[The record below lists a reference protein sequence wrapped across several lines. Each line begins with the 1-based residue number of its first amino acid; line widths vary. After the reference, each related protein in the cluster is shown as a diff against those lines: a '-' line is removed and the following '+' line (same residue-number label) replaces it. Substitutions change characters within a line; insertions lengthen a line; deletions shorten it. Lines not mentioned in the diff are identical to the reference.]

1 MNSVISTE
9 FQGFNSY
16 TPVVPTGP
24 AAPYSAAGAA
34 DHSEDK
40 ASNKK
45 SGGNSK
51 MQLGG
56 LDENMIKLLTEHGL
70 ESDVYS
76 FLDQMEAVIMNAY
89 DPITGKV
96 NYASYKLMLPQL
108 SRIREEGKAFEE
120 ARKKMEANGAIDEV
134 AVSDRG
140 QVYVVDPDAGIVKRS
155 VSELQGDEYLLTN
168 GELAK
173 ARATNPIAAW
183 NTDFTQTIANGT
195 STQAITKY
203 ILDSINKLGKAQTS
217 GEQFTDADN
226 DVISG
231 AQVLTQMIKGNKGF
245 AQTIVDTETQKQQA
259 TYALSYLA
267 STLPSNMATILQLRA
282 QKQGVSVVDLIDT
295 LIQSTVDSKISTKT
309 TFKGAGS
316 GDGSQADESSKTP
329 LDPVTMFALGRTP
342 TTKHTINPGSD
353 YQYTGTAHLSKALNA
368 SGQTVENGD
377 TLKEVLSG
385 KMSGALDISNAT
397 MGSQKVVAP
406 DLVRLADSTMWSM
419 ELPID
424 QAALSD
430 IGGVRIC
437 PDIRRLEKM
446 QEAEKLMQRAG
457 IDSNNP
463 SEEDKQKINDIYEKL
478 TLPAKYDAN
487 GNEIPLHYARFAVLR
502 GWADKQAF
510 NTSVDLD
517 ESVLGISDQNTSSY
531 LQRLFAPASSKA
543 SKSTY
548 KYDPSNMISG
558 NIYIPIISMSQGYEN
573 SILGAYQTSSSHLNA
588 GQSTNIIESQARS
601 DQRQQT
607 QFKSSGSFA
616 SRAQN

>member
-45 SGGNSK
+45 SGGNNK

-140 QVYVVDPDAGIVKRS
+140 QVYVVDPDMGIVKRS

-183 NTDFTQTIANGT
+183 NTDFTQTIANST

-217 GEQFTDADN
+217 GEQFTDADD

-245 AQTIVDTETQKQQA
+245 AQTTVDAETQKQQA
-259 TYALSYLA
+259 KYALGYLA
-267 STLPSNMATILQLRA
+267 SMMPSNMMTILQLRA
-282 QKQGVSVVDLIDT
+282 QRQGVDVIDLMDS
-295 LIQSTVDSKISTKT
+295 LIQSTTSTKATQNT
-309 TFKGAGS
+309 TFKGAGT
-316 GDGSQADESSKTP
+316 GDGSQADENSKIKLTP
-329 LDPVTMFALGRTP
+329 ATAL
-342 TTKHTINPGSD
+342 
-353 YQYTGTAHLSKALNA
+353 YTGRVPIMPNYQLSYGTSNTFTGEAQISNLVDASNNNLKA
-368 SGQTVENGD
+368 
-377 TLKEVLSG
+377 
-385 KMSGALDISNAT
+385 GALLTDFYPGDMKSMFDTTNIV
-397 MGSQKVVAP
+397 MGNVKIDNPNMIRVK
-406 DLVRLADSTMWSM
+406 DSSM
-419 ELPID
+419 AIIELPID
-424 QAALSD
+424 QQAAAEGVIRPDLSQLTNKD
-430 IGGVRIC
+430 MADTRIRNEHATTPEEINKIYREC
-437 PDIRRLEKM
+437 GL
-446 QEAEKLMQRAG
+446 
-457 IDSNNP
+457 NP
-463 SEEDKQKINDIYEKL
+463 
-478 TLPAKYDAN
+478 KYDAN
-487 GNEIPLHYARFAVLR
+487 GNELTQNYIRFAVVKGYIDENTL
-502 GWADKQAF
+502 DKQAK
-510 NTSVDLD
+510 VDD
-517 ESVLGISDQNTSSY
+517 DSWENY
-531 LQRLFAPASSKA
+531 LAKVKNDATDSWLKSLYKA
-543 SKSTY
+543 DKIEVDDLY
-548 KYDPSNMISG
+548 EG
-558 NIYIPIISMSQGYEN
+558 NIYMPMITNNGMYRN
-573 SILGAYQTSSSHLNA
+573 AAMGAFNNLTI
-588 GQSTNIIESQARS
+588 GQSTDIMRKDATLNASKAYQYKPAGSISQY
-601 DQRQQT
+601 QIQ
-607 QFKSSGSFA
+607 
-616 SRAQN
+616 

>member
-76 FLDQMEAVIMNAY
+76 FLDQMEAIIMNAY
-89 DPITGKV
+89 NPITGKV

-183 NTDFTQTIANGT
+183 NTDFTQTIANST

-217 GEQFTDADN
+217 GEQFTDADD

-245 AQTIVDTETQKQQA
+245 AQTTIDAETQKQQA
-259 TYALSYLA
+259 KYALGYLA
-267 STLPSNMATILQLRA
+267 SMMPSNMMTVLQLRA
-282 QKQGVSVVDLIDT
+282 QRQGVDVIDLMDS
-295 LIQSTVDSKISTKT
+295 LIQSTTSTKATQKT
-309 TFKGAGS
+309 TFKGAE
-316 GDGSQADESSKTP
+316 DGSQVDENSNIKLTP
-329 LDPVTMFALGRTP
+329 AIAL
-342 TTKHTINPGSD
+342 
-353 YQYTGTAHLSKALNA
+353 YTGRVPVMPNYQLSYGTSNTFTGEAQISNLVDASNNNLKA
-368 SGQTVENGD
+368 
-377 TLKEVLSG
+377 
-385 KMSGALDISNAT
+385 GALLTDFYPGDMKSIFDTTNIV
-397 MGSQKVVAP
+397 MGNVKIDNPNMIRVKDSSMAIIELPVDQQAAAEGVIRP
-406 DLVRLADSTMWSM
+406 DLSQLKKKDIADTRIRNEHATTPEEINMIYREC
-419 ELPID
+419 EL
-424 QAALSD
+424 
-430 IGGVRIC
+430 
-437 PDIRRLEKM
+437 
-446 QEAEKLMQRAG
+446 
-457 IDSNNP
+457 NP
-463 SEEDKQKINDIYEKL
+463 
-478 TLPAKYDAN
+478 KYDAN
-487 GNEIPLHYARFAVLR
+487 GNELTQNYIRFAVIKGYIDENTL
-502 GWADKQAF
+502 DKQAK
-510 NTSVDLD
+510 VDD
-517 ESVLGISDQNTSSY
+517 DPWENY
-531 LQRLFAPASSKA
+531 LAEVRNEATNSWL
-543 SKSTY
+543 KSLY
-548 KYDPSNMISG
+548 KTDKIEVDDLYEG
-558 NIYIPIISMSQGYEN
+558 NIYMPMIANNGMYRN
-573 SILGAYQTSSSHLNA
+573 AAMGAFNNLTI
-588 GQSTNIIESQARS
+588 GQSTNVMREDATLNASKKYQYKPAGSISQY
-601 DQRQQT
+601 QIQ
-607 QFKSSGSFA
+607 
-616 SRAQN
+616 

>member
-45 SGGNSK
+45 SGGNNK

-76 FLDQMEAVIMNAY
+76 FLDQMEAIIMNAY
-89 DPITGKV
+89 NPITGKV

-173 ARATNPIAAW
+173 ARATNPLAAW
-183 NTDFTQTIANGT
+183 ITEFTQTIANGT

-203 ILDSINKLGKAQTS
+203 ILDSINKLGKSQTS
-217 GEQFTDADN
+217 GEQFTDADD

-245 AQTIVDTETQKQQA
+245 AQTTVDAETQKQQA
-259 TYALSYLA
+259 KYA
-267 STLPSNMATILQLRA
+267 
-282 QKQGVSVVDLIDT
+282 
-295 LIQSTVDSKISTKT
+295 
-309 TFKGAGS
+309 
-316 GDGSQADESSKTP
+316 
-329 LDPVTMFALGRTP
+329 
-342 TTKHTINPGSD
+342 
-353 YQYTGTAHLSKALNA
+353 
-368 SGQTVENGD
+368 
-377 TLKEVLSG
+377 
-385 KMSGALDISNAT
+385 
-397 MGSQKVVAP
+397 
-406 DLVRLADSTMWSM
+406 
-419 ELPID
+419 
-424 QAALSD
+424 
-430 IGGVRIC
+430 
-437 PDIRRLEKM
+437 
-446 QEAEKLMQRAG
+446 
-457 IDSNNP
+457 
-463 SEEDKQKINDIYEKL
+463 
-478 TLPAKYDAN
+478 
-487 GNEIPLHYARFAVLR
+487 
-502 GWADKQAF
+502 
-510 NTSVDLD
+510 
-517 ESVLGISDQNTSSY
+517 
-531 LQRLFAPASSKA
+531 
-543 SKSTY
+543 
-548 KYDPSNMISG
+548 
-558 NIYIPIISMSQGYEN
+558 
-573 SILGAYQTSSSHLNA
+573 
-588 GQSTNIIESQARS
+588 
-601 DQRQQT
+601 
-607 QFKSSGSFA
+607 
-616 SRAQN
+616 

>member
-34 DHSEDK
+34 NHSEDK

-56 LDENMIKLLTEHGL
+56 LDENMIKLLTEYGL

-183 NTDFTQTIANGT
+183 NTDFTQTIANST

-217 GEQFTDADN
+217 GEQFTDADD

-231 AQVLTQMIKGNKGF
+231 AQALTQMLKGNKGF
-245 AQTIVDTETQKQQA
+245 TQTTVDAETQKQQA
-259 TYALSYLA
+259 KYALGYLA
-267 STLPSNMATILQLRA
+267 SMMPSNMMTILQLRA
-282 QKQGVSVVDLIDT
+282 QRQGVDVVDLMDS
-295 LIQSTVDSKISTKT
+295 LIQSTTSTKATQNT
-309 TFKGAGS
+309 TFKGAGT
-316 GDGSQADESSKTP
+316 GDGSQADENSKIKLTP
-329 LDPVTMFALGRTP
+329 ATAL
-342 TTKHTINPGSD
+342 
-353 YQYTGTAHLSKALNA
+353 YTGRVPIMPNYQLSYGTSNTFTGEAQISNLVDASNNNLKA
-368 SGQTVENGD
+368 
-377 TLKEVLSG
+377 
-385 KMSGALDISNAT
+385 GALLTDFYPGDMKNIFDTTNIV
-397 MGSQKVVAP
+397 MGNVKIDNPNMIRVK
-406 DLVRLADSTMWSM
+406 DSSM
-419 ELPID
+419 AIIELPID
-424 QAALSD
+424 QQAAAEGVIRPDLSQLKNKD
-430 IGGVRIC
+430 IADTRIRNEHATTPEEINKIYREC
-437 PDIRRLEKM
+437 
-446 QEAEKLMQRAG
+446 KL
-457 IDSNNP
+457 NP
-463 SEEDKQKINDIYEKL
+463 
-478 TLPAKYDAN
+478 KYDAN
-487 GNEIPLHYARFAVLR
+487 GNELTQNYIRFAVIKGYIDENTLDR
-502 GWADKQAF
+502 QAKVDDDPWENYLAEVRNDATNSWLKSLYKTDKIE
-510 NTSVDLD
+510 VDDLY
-517 ESVLGISDQNTSSY
+517 E
-531 LQRLFAPASSKA
+531 
-543 SKSTY
+543 
-548 KYDPSNMISG
+548 G
-558 NIYIPIISMSQGYEN
+558 NIYIPMIANNGMYRN
-573 SILGAYQTSSSHLNA
+573 AAMGAFNNLTI
-588 GQSTNIIESQARS
+588 GQSTDIMRKDAALNASKAYQYKPAGSISQY
-601 DQRQQT
+601 QIQ
-607 QFKSSGSFA
+607 
-616 SRAQN
+616 